1 MKAILADFSLGR
13 EVWGRVRAKILR
25 REEASYA
32 LSLQPAE
39 LPEPAL
45 VASQWVRV
53 RTIMSG
59 ISGMDEALILHHDP
73 TPFGAFLSFP
83 FVPGNENLGIVTE
96 VGEEVHGIEPGER
109 VVVDP
114 VLSCRPRQVQP
125 PCPSCSRGEPSS
137 CRNFSKGVVGP
148 GTMIGAC
155 RDTSG
160 GWADSFIAHQSQVRQ
175 LPRAMESDQAV
186 LVPEFARAVRAVLQ
200 HPPAVGDR
208 VIVMGA
214 GSLGLLTLE
223 ALQMLG
229 YRANILVVGE
239 HPFEVEIA
247 RNRSEAEVVL
257 ANNPGAAYEEVA
269 AFVKA
274 TVRYPEAGRITLE
287 GGADLVYETTG
298 LRDRIGDALR
308 FTAEGKKVVLMG
320 INEPSGFDMTPL
332 WFKSVR
338 ICGTLF
344 SGRDSHNGEMRE
356 TFDIAM
362 DLAAGHGL
370 PVSELVTH
378 RFRLEEYERAFAALA
393 DRAGSKAIKVLFQH
407 VV

>member
-1 MKAILADFSLGR
+1 MKAILANFSLGR

-25 REEASYA
+25 REDASYA
-32 LSLQPAE
+32 LSLQLAE
-39 LPEPAL
+39 VPEPTL
-45 VASQWVRV
+45 VAAQWVRV

-73 TPFGAFLSFP
+73 APLGAFLSFP

-96 VGEEVHGIEPGER
+96 VGEDVHGIEPGER
-109 VVVDP
+109 VIVDP

-125 PCPSCSRGEPSS
+125 PCPSCSRGDPSS
-137 CRNFSKGVVGP
+137 CRNFAKGVVGP

-175 LPRAMESDQAV
+175 LPRNMESDQAV
-186 LVPEFARAVRAVLQ
+186 LVPEFARAVRAILQ
-200 HPPAVGDR
+200 HPPAAGDR

-214 GSLGLLTLE
+214 GSLGILTLV

-229 YRANILVVGE
+229 YRANILVVAD
-239 HPFEVEIA
+239 HPFEVDVV
-247 RNRSEAEVVL
+247 RKLSEAEVVL
-257 ANNPGAAYEEVA
+257 ASNPGTAYEEVA
-269 AFVKA
+269 AFVKG
-274 TVRYPEAGRITLE
+274 TVHYPEAGRITLE

-298 LRDRIGDALR
+298 LRDRVGDALR
-308 FTAEGKKVVLMG
+308 FTGEGKKVVLMG
-320 INEPSGFDMTPL
+320 ITEQSGFDITPL

-344 SGRDSHNGEMRE
+344 SGRDSHKGEMRE

-362 DLAAGHGL
+362 DLAAGDGL

-378 RFRLEEYERAFAALA
+378 RFKLEEYESAFAILA
-393 DRAGSKAIKVLFQH
+393 DRAGTRAIKVLFQH

>member
-13 EVWGRVRAKILR
+13 EVWGRVRATILR
-25 REEASYA
+25 REDASYA

-39 LPEPAL
+39 VPEPTL

-59 ISGMDEALILHHDP
+59 ISDMDEALILHHDP
-73 TPFGAFLSFP
+73 APFGAFLSFP
-83 FVPGNENLGIVTE
+83 FIPGNENLGIVTE
-96 VGEEVHGIEPGER
+96 VGDDVRGIEPGER

-125 PCPSCSRGEPSS
+125 PCPSCSRGEPSA
-137 CRNFSKGVVGP
+137 CRNFAKGVVGP
-148 GTMIGAC
+148 GIMIGAC

-160 GWADSFIAHQSQVRQ
+160 GWADSFIAHQSQVRR
-175 LPRAMESDQAV
+175 LPHTMESDQAV

-200 HPPAVGDR
+200 HPPAAGDR

-229 YRANILVVGE
+229 FRANIAVVGE
-239 HPFEVEIA
+239 HSFEVDVV
-247 RNRSEAEVVL
+247 RNLSEAEVVL
-257 ANNPGAAYEEVA
+257 ANNPVTAYEEVA
-269 AFVKA
+269 AFVNG
-274 TVRYPEAGRITLE
+274 TVRYAEAGRITLE

-298 LRDRIGDALR
+298 LRDRIGDAMR
-308 FTAEGKKVVLMG
+308 FTGEGKRVVLMG

-332 WFKSVR
+332 WFKSVK

-344 SGRDSHNGEMRE
+344 SGRDSLGGEMRE

-362 DLAAGHGL
+362 DLAAEHGL

-378 RFRLEEYERAFAALA
+378 RFRLEEYERAFAALT
-393 DRAGSKAIKVLFQH
+393 DRAGSRAIKVLFQH